1 MKNVY
6 FVQTNSVFG
15 SGVRSA
21 YLPYSIGTIA
31 AYAWA
36 DERIKKEYCLKKFIF
51 MRDDI
56 DTIVASME
64 EPYFVGLSCYV
75 WSMEFNKALAQKI
88 KEKFPSCLIAMGGH
102 SISPDA
108 REMEEYPI

>member
-36 DERIKKEYCLKKFIF
+36 DERIKREYCLKKFIF
-51 MRDDI
+51 MRDSVEA
-56 DTIVASME
+56 IVDSME
-64 EPYFVGLSCYV
+64 QPYLVGLSCYV

-88 KEKFPSCLIAMGGH
+88 KEKYPSCLIVMGGH

-108 REMEEYPI
+108 NKYSIIL